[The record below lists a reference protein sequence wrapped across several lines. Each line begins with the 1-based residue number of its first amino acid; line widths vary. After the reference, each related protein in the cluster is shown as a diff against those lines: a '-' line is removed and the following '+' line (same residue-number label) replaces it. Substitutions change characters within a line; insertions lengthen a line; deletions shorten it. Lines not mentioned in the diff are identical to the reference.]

1 MGRYHDISFLFRL
14 RSVLNRSSDIRT
26 ATSTSLLQRACA
38 DDEVAW
44 ERLCRLFGPTIYRS
58 SRQLGLNA
66 EDAADIVQ
74 EVFAVVA
81 RRLGT
86 FDYRAENSTFR
97 GWLYVITRNKVRDL
111 ARLRDRRLIT
121 VAATD
126 AKLDLNLCVEPDVA
140 HECNDA
146 SETARIVARALGLI
160 QIEFEHLTWR
170 AFHRVAIDGSVAID
184 VAEELSMSVGAVY
197 KAKSRVLQ
205 RLRRELEGLI

>member
-1 MGRYHDISFLFRL
+1 MLKH
-14 RSVLNRSSDIRT
+14 SSDNR
-26 ATSTSLLQRACA
+26 ASTSTSLLRRACA
-38 DDEVAW
+38 DDEFAW

-58 SRQLGLNA
+58 ARQLGLNA

-81 RRLGT
+81 RSLGS
-86 FDYRAENSTFR
+86 FDYRGANSTFR

-111 ARLRDRRLIT
+111 ARLRDRRLAT

-126 AKLDLNLCVEPDVA
+126 VELDLDLCVGPNVDQD
-140 HECNDA
+140 CNDET
-146 SETARIVARALGLI
+146 ETARIVARALELI

-170 AFHRVAIDGSVAID
+170 AFRRVAIDGSVATD
-184 VAEELSMSVGAVY
+184 VADELSMSVGAVY